1 MILVQ
6 SGRCAVPVEFELDLC
21 FLARQRFAA
30 DSAGLPAPGSTV
42 HAVGTPRG
50 QLPTPDRLSSLLP
63 KKRFVGHVRS
73 SGRKN
78 VSCSTIE
85 HQRTI
90 GNSGRRH
97 QFGTPV
103 SLRRA
108 LVGRGVEPHARV
120 LPRDTARRVKPISL
134 DFGRVASPPR
144 ELKFDF
150 HLVES
155 NRLAAKY
162 AALSASAPA
171 ECADRRLRR
180 QTASTNRFAGNVSKR
195 AFVGH
200 CEQTGMQD
208 GTADAPLEIARNPY
222 SAHPELPGN
231 L

>member
-1 MILVQ
+1 
-6 SGRCAVPVEFELDLC
+6 
-21 FLARQRFAA
+21 
-30 DSAGLPAPGSTV
+30 
-42 HAVGTPRG
+42 
-50 QLPTPDRLSSLLP
+50 
-63 KKRFVGHVRS
+63 
-73 SGRKN
+73 
-78 VSCSTIE
+78 
-85 HQRTI
+85 
-90 GNSGRRH
+90 
-97 QFGTPV
+97 
-103 SLRRA
+103 
-108 LVGRGVEPHARV
+108 
-120 LPRDTARRVKPISL
+120 VKPISL